1 MDYMNYGCK
10 YIVDGGM
17 KKNMENSPINTLQQ
31 LMTIT
36 MEECGELTQRCSK
49 IMRKYET
56 LDLIEEE
63 QRVKLVEEL
72 GDVFCMMELMVEHG
86 ITDWIELQDR
96 ADVKVEKLKK
106 WSTLINE

>member
-10 YIVDGGM
+10 YIVDGGI

-31 LMTIT
+31 LMCIT

-49 IMRKYET
+49 IMRKYPT
-56 LDLIEEE
+56 LNLIEEA

-72 GDVFCMMELMVEHG
+72 GDVFCMMELMVDHN
-86 ITDWIELQDR
+86 ITDWIELQER
-96 ADVKVEKLKK
+96 ADVKLEKLKK
-106 WSTLINE
+106 WSTLVE

>member
-1 MDYMNYGCK
+1 MDGIF
-10 YIVDGGM
+10 IVSGGM
-17 KKNMENSPINTLQQ
+17 NKNMENSPINTLQQ

-56 LDLIEEE
+56 LDLIEDE

-72 GDVFCMMELMVEHG
+72 GDVFCMMELMVEHN
-86 ITDWIELQDR
+86 ITDWIELQAR
-96 ADVKVEKLKK
+96 ADVKLEKLKK
-106 WSTLINE
+106 WSTLVE

>member
-1 MDYMNYGCK
+1 MC
-10 YIVDGGM
+10 
-17 KKNMENSPINTLQQ
+17 
-31 LMTIT
+31 IT
-36 MEECGELTQRCSK
+36 MEECGELIQRCSK

-72 GDVFCMMELMVEHG
+72 GDVFCMMELMVEHN

-96 ADVKVEKLKK
+96 ADVKLEKLKK
-106 WSTLINE
+106 WSTLVE

>member
-10 YIVDGGM
+10 YIVDGGI

-31 LMTIT
+31 LMCIT

-49 IMRKYET
+49 IMRKYPT
-56 LDLIEEE
+56 LNLIEDE

-72 GDVFCMMELMVEHG
+72 GDVFCMMELMVEHN

-96 ADVKVEKLKK
+96 ADVKLEKLKK
-106 WSTLINE
+106 WSTLVE

>member
-10 YIVDGGM
+10 YIVDGGI

-31 LMTIT
+31 LMCIT

-49 IMRKYET
+49 IMRKYPT
-56 LDLIEEE
+56 LNLIEEA

-72 GDVFCMMELMVEHG
+72 GDVFCMMELMVDHN
-86 ITDWIELQDR
+86 ITDWIELQER
-96 ADVKVEKLKK
+96 ADVKLEKLRK
-106 WSTLINE
+106 WSTLVE

>member
-10 YIVDGGM
+10 YIVDGGI

-31 LMTIT
+31 LMCIT

-49 IMRKYET
+49 IMRKYPT
-56 LDLIEEE
+56 LNLIEEA

-72 GDVFCMMELMVEHG
+72 GDVFCMMELMVEHN

-96 ADVKVEKLKK
+96 ADVKLEKLKK
-106 WSTLINE
+106 WSTLVE

>member
-10 YIVDGGM
+10 YIVDGGI

-31 LMTIT
+31 LMCIT

-49 IMRKYET
+49 IMRKYPT
-56 LDLIEEE
+56 LNLIEEE

-72 GDVFCMMELMVEHG
+72 GDVFCMMELMVEHN
-86 ITDWIELQDR
+86 ITDWIELQER
-96 ADVKVEKLKK
+96 ADVKLEKLKK
-106 WSTLINE
+106 WSTLVK

>member
-10 YIVDGGM
+10 YIVDGGI

-49 IMRKYET
+49 IMRKYPT
-56 LDLIEEE
+56 LNLIEDE

-72 GDVFCMMELMVEHG
+72 GDVFCMMELMVEHN

-96 ADVKVEKLKK
+96 ADVKLEKLKE
-106 WSTLINE
+106 WSTLVE

>member
-1 MDYMNYGCK
+1 
-10 YIVDGGM
+10 
-17 KKNMENSPINTLQQ
+17 MENSPINTLQQ

-36 MEECGELTQRCSK
+36 MEECGELIQRCSK

-72 GDVFCMMELMVEHG
+72 GDVFCMMELMVEHN
-86 ITDWIELQDR
+86 ITDWIELQNR
-96 ADVKVEKLKK
+96 ADVKLEKLKV
-106 WSTLINE
+106 WSSLIK

>member
-1 MDYMNYGCK
+1 MNMVGK
-10 YIVDGGM
+10 HIVTGGINKSM
-17 KKNMENSPINTLQQ
+17 KNSPINTLQQ
-31 LMTIT
+31 LMAIT

-72 GDVFCMMELMVEHG
+72 GDVFCMMELMVDHN
-86 ITDWIELQDR
+86 ITDWIELQER
-96 ADVKVEKLKK
+96 ADVKLEKLKK
-106 WSTLINE
+106 WSTLVE